1 MRILT
6 REMMIKK
13 EKLLP
18 YRMLF
23 DIVLLPEFCEDKERV
38 NKRGKQLRDRI
49 NNKLKGTNG
58 WVGNFMPVGEL
69 ELYAFFVVVCSSGSR
84 TKIKNIITKSTEDE
98 DLLIFR

>member
-6 REMMIKK
+6 REIGIK
-13 EKLLP
+13 EEELLS

-23 DIVLLPEFCEDKERV
+23 DIVLLPEFCENKERV
-38 NKRGKQLRDRI
+38 NKRGKQLRDKI
-49 NNKLKGTNG
+49 NNKLKGKNA

-98 DLLIFR
+98 DLLVFR